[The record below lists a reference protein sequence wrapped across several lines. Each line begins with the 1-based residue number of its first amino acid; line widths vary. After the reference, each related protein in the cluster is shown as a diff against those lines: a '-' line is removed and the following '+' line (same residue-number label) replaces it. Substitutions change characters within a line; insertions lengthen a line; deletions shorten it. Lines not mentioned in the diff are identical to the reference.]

1 MRKSSNYLAFQV
13 LGSAGATG
21 LHMPE
26 GIHFPFLARLVL
38 YVFLSG
44 SSALA
49 RVASRQ
55 APLSFLG
62 QISLEEVMTVNLE
75 YPSVLLPLPKFVSV
89 ASASSATVLEF

>member
-38 YVFLSG
+38 YVFP
-44 SSALA
+44 SANPDLA

-55 APLSFLG
+55 APRSFLG
-62 QISLEEVMTVNLE
+62 QISLEEVMTVSLE
-75 YPSVLLPLPKFVSV
+75 HTTVLLHLPKFVSV
-89 ASASSATVLEF
+89 ASACSATVLEF